1 MVETSVAIVTDSTSD
16 LSTEICDAHN
26 VTMVP
31 LTLTIGAESM
41 PDRTIGMPEFFDR
54 MNAAAELP
62 TTSQPSIG
70 AFTDAYRHLL
80 QTASDVVSVH
90 ISSKLSGTMASALA
104 AAEEFAG
111 RVHVVDSLNLS
122 WGLGF
127 QVLEGA
133 RAAATGLTAG
143 QVVER
148 VERVR
153 DRAQLIIG
161 VDSLENLV
169 KGGRLP
175 RAVGAV
181 GGMLNVK
188 ITIAVK
194 DGALSMVR
202 PVRGSRAA
210 MEFGLRWAE
219 ERMAGMKRGA
229 FCAMHAMAEDSAEW
243 LRDQIGQRFEPTEL
257 YVAETG
263 TVVAA
268 HTGSGWG
275 IAFVP
280 EE

>member
-1 MVETSVAIVTDSTSD
+1 VAETSVAIVTDSTSD
-16 LSTEICDAHN
+16 LSSEICDAHN

-31 LTLTIGAESM
+31 LILTIDGESM

-80 QTASDVVSVH
+80 HTASDVVSIH
-90 ISSKLSGTMASALA
+90 ISSKLSGTMASARA

-133 RAAATGLTAG
+133 RAAAAGLTAE
-143 QVVER
+143 QVVGR

-210 MEFGLRWAE
+210 MEFGLKWVE
-219 ERMAGMKRGA
+219 ERMGGIKRGA
-229 FCAMHAMAEDSAEW
+229 FCAMHAMAEGSAEW
-243 LRDQIGQRFEPTEL
+243 LRDEIQKRFEPTEL

-263 TVVAA
+263 TVIAA

-275 IAFVP
+275 VAFVP